1 MPLNAMP
8 KSALSLRINRQFLRT
23 IGDTLDGV
31 KAAMCVFDEQD
42 RTVLWNRTFL
52 DVFPEHAG
60 NVHEGEPYRENL
72 HRFYRARLSPTDLP
86 KIEQFISMGIER
98 HHAQM
103 RPYSF
108 DHHDQRIHVSSLPLL
123 DGQRVRIWSAER
135 LAHRERRAQTPQAK
149 TVISDETAQLLD
161 RLPDGVMICDHGG
174 RLKWVNQAFVDIY
187 ECLDR
192 QTCLNHSFFY
202 VYDRAWQREHSHETQ
217 TRKTPQSDL
226 IEHFNFSGTPFDLT
240 LPGKRTIRVITSKTV
255 HQDTIYTHVDVSEL
269 ELQKSLLLQAQSQL
283 LDLAHQK
290 SEYLEEQMLSTLNA
304 IALARDNETGQH
316 IIRTQRYV
324 KTLALRLRSLGHY
337 LEELSDADIDI
348 MFKAAPLHDIGK
360 VGIPDSILLKPGRLT
375 EDEWQVM
382 KTHALI
388 GENTLA
394 ATKHGEEQ
402 TQLITVAKNI
412 AGGHHEWWNGEGYPR
427 SLQGEKIPLEARIM
441 ALADVYDALVS
452 ERVYKKNWT
461 HEDAVQFITEKKET
475 QFDPLVVE
483 AFLCET
489 GTFHEIAQAFKD

>member
-1 MPLNAMP
+1 MSTL
-8 KSALSLRINRQFLRT
+8 ALAPRVNRQLLHA

-31 KAAMCVFDEQD
+31 KTAICVFDDKD
-42 RTVLWNRTFL
+42 RTVFWNRSFL
-52 DVFPEHAG
+52 ELFPEHIG
-60 NVHEGEPYRENL
+60 KVYEGEPYRENL
-72 HRFYRARLSPTDLP
+72 HRFYLARLSAADLP
-86 KIEQFISMGIER
+86 NIEQFISMGIDR

-108 DHHDQRIHVSSLPLL
+108 DHRDQRVLVSSMPLPS
-123 DGQRVRIWSAER
+123 GQRVRIWNAEKRIRSA
-135 LAHRERRAQTPQAK
+135 LPVQALVTK
-149 TVISDETAQLLD
+149 SVVSDETAALLD
-161 RLPDGVMICDHGG
+161 RLPDGVMICEHDG

-187 ECLDR
+187 GCRDK
-192 QTCLNHSFFY
+192 QTCLNLSFFY
-202 VYDRAWQREHSHETQ
+202 VYEQAWQREHSHETQ
-217 TRKTPQSDL
+217 TRKTPQSEL
-226 IEHFNFSGTPFDLT
+226 IEHFNFSGTPFDIS

-360 VGIPDSILLKPGRLT
+360 VGIPDNILLKPGRLT

-427 SLQGEKIPLEARIM
+427 GLQGEKNPLEARIM

-452 ERVYKKNWT
+452 ARVYKKSWS
-461 HEDAVQFITEKKET
+461 HQSAVQFIIEKKEI

-483 AFLCET
+483 AFVFEAET
-489 GTFHEIAQAFKD
+489 FNQIAQAFKD

>member
-1 MPLNAMP
+1 MSN
-8 KSALSLRINRQFLRT
+8 SALSLRINYQFLRT
-23 IGDTLDGV
+23 IGEALDGI

-42 RTVLWNRTFL
+42 RTVFWNRTFL

-60 NVHEGEPYRENL
+60 KVYEGEPYRDNL
-72 HRFYRARLSPTDLP
+72 QRFYRARLSPNDLP
-86 KIEQFISMGIER
+86 NIEQFILMGIDR

-108 DHHDQRIHVSSLPLL
+108 DHRDQRVHVSSLPLPN
-123 DGQRVRIWSAER
+123 GQRLRIWSAEK
-135 LAHRERRAQTPQAK
+135 LAHHERRAQAPQAK

-161 RLPDGVMICDHGG
+161 RLPDGIMICDHDG

-187 ECLDR
+187 GCPDR
-192 QTCLNHSFFY
+192 QTFLNLSFFY
-202 VYDRAWQREHSHETQ
+202 VYDQAWQRERSHETYTQ
-217 TRKTPQSDL
+217 KTPQADL
-226 IEHFNFSGTPFDLT
+226 LEHFNFLGTPFKLT
-240 LPGKRTIRVITSKTV
+240 LPGRRTIRVITSKTL
-255 HQDTIYTHVDVSEL
+255 HQDTIYTHTDVSEL
-269 ELQKSLLLQAQSQL
+269 ELQKSLLLQAQTQL
-283 LDLAHQK
+283 LDFAHQK
-290 SEYLEEQMLSTLNA
+290 SNYLEEQMLSTLNA

-316 IIRTQRYV
+316 ILRTQRYV

-337 LEELSDADIDI
+337 LEALSDTDIDT

-360 VGIPDSILLKPGRLT
+360 VGIPDNILLKPGRLT

-382 KTHALI
+382 KTHILI

-394 ATKHGEEQ
+394 ATTRGKEQ
-402 TQLITVAKNI
+402 SKLLTVAKNI
-412 AGGHHEWWNGEGYPR
+412 AGGHHEWWNGAGYPR
-427 SLQGEKIPLEARIM
+427 GTLGHAIPLEARIM

-461 HEDAVQFITEKKET
+461 HQSAIQFILEKKEM

-483 AFLCET
+483 AFVFET
-489 GTFHEIAQAFKD
+489 DAFNEIAQAFKD